1 MLSQLIEAG
10 WPRNYDVEILPGL
23 PATGPEPVQFRATA
37 QGIGRE
43 GLVVRVNGGAV
54 SWLGNFQRGDGK
66 LTGIYSTPS
75 IDHVCVVASGRGY
88 WLQALDPT
96 DCQIVEAYPIQDVRA
111 IPEIGLLIFADYT
124 DLVAYGAEGRRWA
137 SQRVS
142 WDGITILRADERGV
156 VGRAYDATKEQE
168 VGFFVD
174 AKSGRL
180 EGGAAPPAID

>member
-1 MLSQLIEAG
+1 MVSHLLKAG
-10 WPRNYDVEILPGL
+10 WPHNYEVEILSGL
-23 PATGPEPVQFRATA
+23 PPIGPEPVQLRATS

-43 GLVVRVNGGAV
+43 GLVVRVTVAAV
-54 SWLGNFQRGDGK
+54 SWVGNFQRGDGK

-88 WLQALDPT
+88 WVQAQDPA
-96 DCQIVEAYPIQDVRA
+96 DCHIVEAYPIQDA
-111 IPEIGLLIFADYT
+111 KPIAEIGLLIFADYT
-124 DLVAYGAEGRRWA
+124 DLVAYGAQGRRWV

-142 WDGITILRADERGV
+142 WDGITILHADEHGV

-174 AKSGRL
+174 TESGRL
-180 EGGAAPPAID
+180 EGGAAPPALD